1 MTESP
6 ESLHNSSARSRFSGA
21 GGAIILALLAGLL
34 LGAGGLWAYQGL
46 IQKDSRADR
55 IQLALQDLGRSQESL
70 RQMQSEFEVLRGQLV
85 LEESTR
91 KGLEKSLQTT
101 QADLAHTREQLA
113 FYEQLLPPGPSG
125 SISIRALDI
134 SQRGDLLGYKVLL
147 QRNATEGKAFSGRL
161 QFQAT
166 GRQDG
171 KNVKI
176 DLSPTVG
183 PDPAGADASGEQPDS
198 LALNFNQFQRAM
210 GWLALPEGFQPTS
223 LTLNILE
230 GNTIRVSRQADIAQP
245 N

>member
-1 MTESP
+1 MTEPS
-6 ESLHNSSARSRFSGA
+6 ESSRVASARSRFP
-21 GGAIILALLAGLL
+21 GAIVLALAAGLL
-34 LGAGGLWAYQGL
+34 LGAGGLWAYQGF
-46 IQKDSRADR
+46 IQQDRSADR
-55 IQLALQDLGRSQESL
+55 IQQALQDLSRSQESL
-70 RQMQSEFEVLRGQLV
+70 RQMQTEFEVLRGQLV

-91 KGLEKSLQTT
+91 KGLEKSLQST

-125 SISIRALDI
+125 SVSIRALDI
-134 SQRGDLLGYKVLL
+134 SRRGDLLAYKVLL

-166 GRQDG
+166 GRQGG
-171 KNVKI
+171 KTVKI

-183 PDPAGADASGEQPDS
+183 PDPAATESSGEQPDP
-198 LALNFNQFQRAM
+198 LALNFNQFQRAI

-230 GNTIRVSRQADIAQP
+230 GNTIRVSRQADIAQSD
-245 N
+245 